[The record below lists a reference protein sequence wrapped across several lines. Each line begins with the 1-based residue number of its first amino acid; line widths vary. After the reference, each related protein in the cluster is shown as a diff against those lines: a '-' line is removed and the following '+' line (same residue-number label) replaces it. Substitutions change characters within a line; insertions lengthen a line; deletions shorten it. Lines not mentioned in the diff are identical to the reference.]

1 MSSDVCR
8 RSAIGGK
15 KMRKRK
21 ELDALTGTIIGNNN
35 KSRRLMYSS
44 ESDSCSSSRA
54 PTPIKLRRQITR
66 RRKSSFISNTWCSA
80 FRMSLTFGCILWVMF
95 VTYTF
100 LDIRKIQLHLQSQLD
115 EVAAGNLGVPD
126 DLQKCHAM
134 SKQLQQNQTVIR
146 QHVIEFKDKMDNL
159 TQRIEKLQDGLS
171 SVEGRIPTIPL
182 TSPGAMRDLSKTVA
196 SFGSEIKDISNNVN
210 SLKESSVLMQSNYNK
225 LQFNITAINN
235 TLSNLSGVK
244 NDESFVN
251 NMSEKFTS
259 QLNNL
264 SVNLTSVN
272 STLTSKFDWVS
283 GDQKSNRVEIEKLK
297 ENSQRLISQVKT
309 IESECQA
316 SKDKINKLSSDV
328 DSKLSYLKIQIEN
341 ITENVTNLHV
351 MSKPENI
358 SKNSSQLKGTNIN
371 SSLSKP

>member
-1 MSSDVCR
+1 MDQPSEISKKYELLNMSESESSSSVYIPSPKMFNLPRKKKYRKHHRDKLVEHVNFDTCHLQTR
-8 RSAIGGK
+8 TICVFFVLSALIVWLLA
-15 KMRKRK
+15 MSWYISALQN
-21 ELDALTGTIIGNNN
+21 ELDKFNHTI
-35 KSRRLMYSS
+35 
-44 ESDSCSSSRA
+44 
-54 PTPIKLRRQITR
+54 
-66 RRKSSFISNTWCSA
+66 
-80 FRMSLTFGCILWVMF
+80 
-95 VTYTF
+95 VTM
-100 LDIRKIQLHLQSQLD
+100 
-115 EVAAGNLGVPD
+115 AAGNLGVPD